1 MLNRFKNHFWVFSIF
16 FGLISGTLLEAKATL
31 FPYIS
36 NELIAQNSNQF
47 GAEKSRTE
55 NQETL
60 KEVQA
65 TYEKLRFHFNQNNI
79 DSVESYL
86 KWLQSWQRTN
96 EYFKIYYLLG
106 KECYESLKEN
116 HQAAIET
123 SFQSLALAE
132 EYQLDELV
140 PEILNSLGA
149 NFLLIEELES
159 AQQYFTLAL
168 RKGDLV
174 SDQIKISIFNNLG
187 IIYKK
192 REIIDSALYYYNEA
206 YDLIQIEGNPILLA
220 QNLNNR
226 GNLLKNTGR
235 FKEALFLYQEC
246 ERVSK
251 RNDLDFGV
259 FVSLVNTSDMYLK
272 LGDPDLAITN
282 IESAEEMAESIDI
295 SGYKKEIAVIK
306 YEAYKQKKDYKK
318 ALDYYVEFKDI
329 EDSLKSNQLVLDLE
343 RLKTEYA
350 EQALEIKV
358 AKLEKE
364 QLKLRYLSWIIG
376 FGLLFFF
383 VSWHYTRYRLKSKE
397 IEANHLRE
405 IENTRETLLNN
416 KEEQLRH
423 KTALILSFKNRLR
436 KIDEKVGRRLK
447 LHKIDSS
454 VNKEI
459 KRIISSQNTSEYEN
473 QIEID
478 LKNYNEDLFAVLLRK
493 FPDLTRNEL
502 DVCAFIRMG
511 YTSKDIASATN
522 RSVRTIELIRLAIRK
537 KMGLSPNDPLNTY
550 ILKILD
556 QVETK

>member
-1 MLNRFKNHFWVFSIF
+1 
-16 FGLISGTLLEAKATL
+16 
-31 FPYIS
+31 
-36 NELIAQNSNQF
+36 
-47 GAEKSRTE
+47 
-55 NQETL
+55 
-60 KEVQA
+60 
-65 TYEKLRFHFNQNNI
+65 
-79 DSVESYL
+79 
-86 KWLQSWQRTN
+86 
-96 EYFKIYYLLG
+96 LG

-116 HQAAIET
+116 HQAAIEAC
-123 SFQSLALAE
+123 FQSLELAE
-132 EYQLDELV
+132 KYRAVELV

-259 FVSLVNTSDMYLK
+259 FVSLINTSNIYLK

-295 SGYKKEIAVIK
+295 SGYKKEIAINK
-306 YEAYKQKKDYKK
+306 YEAYQQKKDFKK
-318 ALDYYVEFKDI
+318 ALEYYVEFKDI

-350 EQALEIKV
+350 E
-358 AKLEKE
+358 
-364 QLKLRYLSWIIG
+364 
-376 FGLLFFF
+376 
-383 VSWHYTRYRLKSKE
+383 
-397 IEANHLRE
+397 
-405 IENTRETLLNN
+405 
-416 KEEQLRH
+416 
-423 KTALILSFKNRLR
+423 
-436 KIDEKVGRRLK
+436 
-447 LHKIDSS
+447 
-454 VNKEI
+454 
-459 KRIISSQNTSEYEN
+459 
-473 QIEID
+473 
-478 LKNYNEDLFAVLLRK
+478 
-493 FPDLTRNEL
+493 
-502 DVCAFIRMG
+502 
-511 YTSKDIASATN
+511 
-522 RSVRTIELIRLAIRK
+522 
-537 KMGLSPNDPLNTY
+537 
-550 ILKILD
+550 
-556 QVETK
+556 